1 MVTNAAQGLVGRESK
16 QLSRHSSGLPE
27 RFRSALIVL
36 LLTAL
41 MAGSGWLWRWDQLF
55 YDLQLS
61 FLAGEPSEDIVIVAV
76 DKQSLDSMGRWPWSR
91 EVHARLIEQLTLA
104 GAKAIVFDILISE
117 ALRDDPEADIHLIQ
131 AVAASD
137 RVFMPVILEQQ
148 RLGGMLM
155 ETMPLPDLANV
166 ATGLGHVHMDLDAD
180 GVARGVYLYEGL
192 GEAYWPHLML
202 SLQQW
207 LDPASRSA
215 QPLASQSP
223 NVHLISRRDHRLIP
237 FAGPPGSYHRYSYS
251 QVLEGVYKPDLFR
264 GRIVLV
270 GVTATGLGD
279 ALPTPVSGHGIPMPG
294 VEINANI
301 LDSLR
306 QDNAIIPA
314 GFLPHLLLSG
324 LIAALPLLLYVYFPT
339 RFVPLVTL
347 GLLILFLMAVWIMLR
362 GMDLWFPPSAAMLGI
377 LLSYPIWSWRRL
389 NLAVR
394 YLNQQLERM
403 QQEQRLLSMQQ
414 PRVDLT
420 TALDFLGHL
429 MPLKGWVLY
438 DERRQLAADG
448 EPLGEPLVE
457 LNASGWQRAGAELW
471 GLLPRGESIWRLG
484 LLWPRTQVPQG
495 RSLRLLEDVKQLFTI
510 EPDSNRGSVLE
521 RVEQRM
527 QQVQEENVRLRRFRH
542 LMASAVGQMDDGLM
556 VINSLG
562 QVVMSN
568 PRAAFYLG
576 KQGEELSG
584 SEAGELLEA
593 LEIHA
598 GCSWR
603 EVFQR
608 VLLEGDAIRF
618 EALRGPDTELFL
630 QVKPLDEAEAGMQG
644 MVVNISY
651 IGALK
656 RSERTR
662 AKMLN
667 FLSHDIRSPI
677 TSLLSLTQSEK
688 LRQSSAAEMAQQIE
702 PLARR
707 SLRLADNFLQLAR
720 AEAADANAFEDTD
733 LVSVAHNALDEAF
746 VQARA
751 RGVKLRRELPDEEI
765 WLHGDLGL
773 LERALFNLLEN
784 AIKFSPE
791 GGEVGLRLT
800 REDGHVRCE
809 IDDQGPGIPEDQLR
823 EIFLPFTQAETE
835 NTSQGRGVGLGLSF
849 VKVVADKHHGSVEA
863 SNRAQGGALLC
874 LRLPCEVAAY

>member
-1 MVTNAAQGLVGRESK
+1 M
-16 QLSRHSSGLPE
+16 
-27 RFRSALIVL
+27 VL
-36 LLTAL
+36 LFTAL
-41 MAGSGWLWRWDQLF
+41 VAGSGWLWRWDQLL

-61 FLAGEPSEDIVIVAV
+61 FLANEPSEEIVIVAV
-76 DKQSLDSMGRWPWSR
+76 DKQSLDALGRWPWSR
-91 EVHARLIEQLTLA
+91 EVHARLVEQLTLA
-104 GAKAIVFDILISE
+104 GARAIVFDILFSE
-117 ALRDDPEADIHLIQ
+117 PLRSDPEADIHLIQ

-137 RVFMPVILEQQ
+137 RVFMPVIMEQQ

-180 GVARGVYLYEGL
+180 GIARGVYLYEGL

-207 LDPASRSA
+207 LEPGEREVL
-215 QPLASQSP
+215 PLAIQSP

-237 FAGPPGSYHRYSYS
+237 FTGPAGTYHRFSYN
-251 QVLEGVYKPDLFR
+251 QVLEGAYKPDLFR

-306 QDNAIIPA
+306 QGNAIIPV
-314 GFLPHLLLSG
+314 GFLPHLLISG
-324 LIAALPLLLYVYFPT
+324 LIAALPLLLYAYFPT
-339 RFVPLVTL
+339 RFAPLVSL
-347 GLLILFLMAVWIMLR
+347 GLLLLFLVVIWILLR
-362 GMDLWFPPSAAMLGI
+362 GMHLWFPPSAALLGI
-377 LLSYPIWSWRRL
+377 LLSYPLWSWRRL

-414 PRVDLT
+414 PRVDIT
-420 TALDFLGHL
+420 AALDFLRQL
-429 MPLKGWVLY
+429 MPLKGWVIY
-438 DERRQLAADG
+438 EGERQLAAEG
-448 EPLGEPLVE
+448 ESLGDPLEQLQ
-457 LNASGWQRAGAELW
+457 SGAWQRAGAELW
-471 GLLPRGESIWRLG
+471 RLLPRGEPSWRLG
-484 LLWPRTQVPQG
+484 LLWPRTEVPQG
-495 RSLRLLEDVKQLFTI
+495 RSLQLLEDVAQLFTV
-510 EPDSNRGSVLE
+510 EPDTNRGGVLE

-527 QQVQEENVRLRRFRH
+527 QQVQEENQRLRRFRH
-542 LMASAVGQMDDGLM
+542 LMANAVGQMDDGLM

-576 KQGEELSG
+576 REEQELSG
-584 SEAGELLEA
+584 EEAGELLGV

-598 GCSWR
+598 GCTWR
-603 EVFQR
+603 EVLQR

-618 EALRGPDTELFL
+618 EALRGTDTELFV
-630 QVKPLDEAEAGMQG
+630 QVKPLDEAEAGMHG

-677 TSLLSLTQSEK
+677 TSLLSLTQSQK
-688 LRQSSAAEMAQQIE
+688 LRQASAIEMAQQIE

-720 AEAADANAFEDTD
+720 AEAADANAFEDTN
-733 LVSVAHNALDEAF
+733 LVSVAHNALDEVF
-746 VQARA
+746 VQAKA

-765 WLHGDLGL
+765 WLLGDLGL

-784 AIKFSPE
+784 AIKFSPD
-791 GGEVGLRLT
+791 GGEVGLRLI
-800 REDGHVRCE
+800 REGGEVLCE
-809 IDDQGPGIPEDQLR
+809 IDDQGPGIPEEQLH
-823 EIFLPFTQAETE
+823 EIFLPFTQADTE

-849 VKVVADKHHGSVEA
+849 VKVVAEKHHGNVEA
-863 SNRAQGGALLC
+863 SNRDEGGALLC
-874 LRLPCEVAAY
+874 LRLPCEEPGT

>member
-1 MVTNAAQGLVGRESK
+1 MSDTR
-16 QLSRHSSGLPE
+16 SGLPE
-27 RFRSALIVL
+27 RFRSALILL

-41 MAGSGWLWRWDQLF
+41 MAASGWLWRWDQLL

-61 FLAGEPSEDIVIVAV
+61 LLVSEPSDDIVIVAV
-76 DKQSLDSMGRWPWSR
+76 DKQSLDSLGRWPWSR
-91 EVHARLIEQLTLA
+91 ELHARLVEQLTLA
-104 GAKAIVFDILISE
+104 GARAIVFDILFSE
-117 ALRDDPEADIHLIQ
+117 PLRSDPEADIHLIQ

-137 RVFMPVILEQQ
+137 RVFMPVIMEQQ
-148 RLGGMLM
+148 RLGGMLL

-180 GVARGVYLYEGL
+180 GIARGVYLYEGL

-202 SLQQW
+202 SLQYW
-207 LDPASRSA
+207 LEPGSLGPMPISTA
-215 QPLASQSP
+215 SP
-223 NVHLISRRDHRLIP
+223 NVHLISRRDRRLIP
-237 FAGPPGSYHRYSYS
+237 FAGPAGTYQHFSYS
-251 QVLEGVYKPDLFR
+251 QVLEGGYQPDLFR

-279 ALPTPVSGHGIPMPG
+279 ALPTPVSGLGIPMPG

-306 QDNAIIPA
+306 QGNAITPL
-314 GFLPHLLLSG
+314 GFLPHLLVSG
-324 LIAALPLLLYVYFPT
+324 IIAALPLLLYAYFPT
-339 RFVPLVTL
+339 RFAPLVSL
-347 GLLILFLMAVWIMLR
+347 GVLLLFLVLVWVLLR
-362 GMDLWFPPSAAMLGI
+362 GMYLWLPPSAALLGI
-377 LLSYPIWSWRRL
+377 LLSYPFWSWRRL

-420 TALDFLGHL
+420 AALDFLRQL
-429 MPLKGWVLY
+429 MPLKGWALY
-438 DERRQLAADG
+438 DGERQLAAEG
-448 EPLGEPLVE
+448 ESLGEPLAQ
-457 LNASGWQRAGAELW
+457 LQSGGWQRAGAELW
-471 GLLPRGESIWRLG
+471 GLIPQGEASWRLG
-484 LLWPRTQVPQG
+484 LLWPRTEVPQG
-495 RSLRLLEDVKQLFTI
+495 RSLQLLEDVAELFTI
-510 EPDSNRGSVLE
+510 EPDTSHGSVLE

-527 QQVQEENVRLRRFRH
+527 QQVQEENQRLRRFRH
-542 LMASAVGQMDDGLM
+542 LMANAVGQMDDGLM

-576 KQGEELSG
+576 RQEQELSG
-584 SEAGELLEA
+584 EDAGGLLGV

-598 GCSWR
+598 GCTWR

-608 VLLEGDAIRF
+608 VLLDGEAIRF
-618 EALRGPDTELFL
+618 EALRGPDTELFV
-630 QVKPLDEAEAGMQG
+630 QVKPLDEAEAGMHG

-677 TSLLSLTQSEK
+677 TSLLSLTQSK
-688 LRQSSAAEMAQQIE
+688 KMQTASATEMAQEIE

-733 LVSVAHNALDEAF
+733 LVSVAHNALDEVF
-746 VQARA
+746 VQAKA
-751 RGVKLRRELPDEEI
+751 QGVKLRRELPDEEI
-765 WLHGDLGL
+765 WLQGDLGL

-784 AIKFSPE
+784 AIKFSPRE
-791 GGEVGLRLT
+791 GEVGFRLS
-800 REDGHVRCE
+800 REDGEVLCE
-809 IDDQGPGIPEDQLR
+809 IEDQGPGIPEEQLR
-823 EIFLPFTQAETE
+823 EIFLPFTQADTE

-849 VKVVADKHHGSVEA
+849 VKVVAEKHHGSVEA
-863 SNRAQGGALLC
+863 RNRREGGALLC
-874 LRLPCEVAAY
+874 LRLPCEEPAS